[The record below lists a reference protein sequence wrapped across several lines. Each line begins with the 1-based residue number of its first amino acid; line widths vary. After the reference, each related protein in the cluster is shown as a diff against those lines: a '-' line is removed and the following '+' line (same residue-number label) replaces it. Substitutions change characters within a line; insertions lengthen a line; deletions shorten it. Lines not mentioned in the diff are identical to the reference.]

1 MGRAR
6 NRSGMEGFMND
17 IITRLDEIEE
27 RADAILAETEN
38 RKNDMAKQLE
48 ADKQAID
55 VKYDKMLKAH
65 MQELSERLRGEAKR
79 EIERISGENDVAIAR
94 LSQIYE
100 EQREQ
105 LAQQIVKRIVTLG

>member
-1 MGRAR
+1 MGEMGRAR

-79 EIERISGENDVAIAR
+79 EIERISGR
-94 LSQIYE
+94 MMWRSQGFHRYMKS
-100 EQREQ
+100 RGNSW
-105 LAQQIVKRIVTLG
+105 RSRS